1 MNRLRA
7 SVANITPWYNNQD
20 LALNNVLP
28 SFIHD
33 YAAQRYWNT
42 TDGETAFPVSTL
54 RNSNATTIDKQGRLA
69 WAPHQLCGRG
79 QDISAWSIGVDGTIA
94 LSGNYAPS
102 GAPAYNVQWTTPT
115 PGAGAA
121 LTTQPVVLGAG
132 MSFSVYLRYVNHEWA
147 RIVIY
152 SGNNASNQNRCWV
165 NLITKTLGN
174 VENGNAATNTTATIQ
189 DVGGGWVRVTV
200 SGNMPWFSTTDGR
213 LLVTSAI
220 DNVSGTRAGDGATIE
235 VASAIFEMTGAQTP
249 QDWRPEFNTSGSAK
263 YLPRFE
269 YNHVTGEN
277 RGLRIETQQT
287 NLVSVSSGTAAA
299 MFVASGTTATDDAQV
314 WGFGTALVTGGSAGI
329 SQFVNNTNS
338 LSATSG
344 SSYSV
349 SVFVKRGTSR
359 YVQLTTSANYNVPA
373 TDAPYLNYDF
383 DTNTFT
389 TGGTNYIASSGFSYP
404 IADGWVRLGLSFTAD
419 TTASGSPVIVA
430 IVDNLSATRIASPT
444 STGLT
449 FYAFGGQA
457 ESQGQVTSFIP
468 TYGTT
473 ATRTADNLTL
483 SSIPWYNQTEGSVYV
498 QAVPSQS
505 DSVNTR
511 RVINFSDGTS
521 NNRYEMSRSGGQRIQ
536 NVSAVGGVATFSP
549 SSTTLTTDYV
559 SFKSMMTYKTAL
571 RRIVLNGDTVVSNA
585 TVGPASGITQLII
598 GSTVGL
604 PNANSFG
611 GWIQEVRYYGDG
623 SATDAQIQAMTV

>member
-42 TDGETAFPVSTL
+42 TDGETGFPLSTL
-54 RNSNATTIDKQGRLA
+54 RTSNATTIDQQGRLA
-69 WAPHQLCGRG
+69 WAPHQLCTRG
-79 QDISAWSIGVDGTIA
+79 ETITSWSIGGDGTIG

-102 GAPAYNVQWTTPT
+102 GSPAYYMTWTTPT
-115 PGAGAA
+115 PTAGCQIG
-121 LTTQPVVLGAG
+121 TQPVVVGAY
-132 MSFSVYLRYVNHEWA
+132 MSASIYLRYVNTEWA
-147 RIVIY
+147 RVVIY
-152 SGNNASNQNRCWV
+152 STSNTSSQNRCWV
-165 NLITKTLGN
+165 NLRTKTIGT
-174 VENGNAATNTTATIQ
+174 VASGSPASNTTASIQ

-200 SGNMPWFSTTDGR
+200 NGLNPWANTTDGNV
-213 LLVTSAI
+213 LVATAASDNSA
-220 DNVSGTRAGDGATIE
+220 TRVGDGATVE
-235 VASAIFEMTGAQTP
+235 VASCILEMTGAQTP
-249 QDWRPEFNTSGSAK
+249 QDWRPEFKTSGSAK

-277 RGLRIETQQT
+277 RGLRIEPQQT
-287 NLVSVSSGTAAA
+287 NLVSTSVGP
-299 MFVASGTTATDDAQV
+299 VASMFTSSNVTATDDVLV
-314 WGFGTALVTGGSAGI
+314 WGFNTALVTGGSAGVA
-329 SQFVNNTNS
+329 QFLNNTNS

-559 SFKSMMTYKTAL
+559 SFKSMMTYTTAL

-611 GWIQEVRYYGDG
+611 GWIQEIRYYGDG
-623 SATDAQIQAMTV
+623 SATDAQIQAITV

>member
-1 MNRLRA
+1 MTGRDRA
-7 SVANITPWYNNQD
+7 EGPVTRWYNNQD

-42 TDGETAFPVSTL
+42 TDGETGFPLSTL
-54 RNSNATTIDKQGRLA
+54 RTSNATTIDKQGRLA

-79 QDISAWSIGVDGTIA
+79 QDISAWSIGVDGTIT

-174 VENGNAATNTTATIQ
+174 VENGNAATNTTANIQ

-200 SGNMPWFSTTDGR
+200 SGGMPWFSTTDGS

-220 DNVSGTRAGDGATIE
+220 DNASGTRAGDGATIE

-269 YNHVTGEN
+269 YNHNTGAF
-277 RGLRIETQQT
+277 RGLRIEPQQT
-287 NLVSVSSGTAAA
+287 NIIAQSVGGGA
-299 MFVASGTTATDDAQV
+299 FWVASGATVTDGATV
-314 WGFGTALVTGGSAGI
+314 WGFPTAVITGNGSG
-329 SQFVNNTNS
+329 SQQYAYFNGS
-338 LSATSG
+338 GLSATSG

-349 SVFVKRGTSR
+349 SAHVKRGTSR
-359 YVQLTTSANYNVPA
+359 YVQLTTSANYNVPS
-373 TDAPYLNYDF
+373 TTAPYINYDF

-389 TGGTNYIASSGFSYP
+389 SGGTSLIANSAFAYQL
-404 IADGWVRLGLSFTAD
+404 ADGWVRIGVSFTAN
-419 TTASGSPVIVA
+419 TTATGSSCLVA
-430 IVDNLSATRIASPT
+430 IVDNLSATRLAAAT
-444 STGLT
+444 SDGLT
-449 FYAFGGQA
+449 VLSFGHQT
-457 ESQGQVTSFIP
+457 ESQGMATSYIP
-468 TYGTT
+468 TYGVT
-473 ATRTADNLTL
+473 ATRNADNFTLT
-483 SSIPWYNQTEGSVYV
+483 SIPWFNQIEGSIYV
-498 QAVPSQS
+498 KAVPAQS
-505 DSVNTR
+505 DSVSTR
-511 RVINFSDGTS
+511 RLINFSDGTS
-521 NNRYEMSRSGGQRIQ
+521 NNRYELSRNNSQRMQ
-536 NVSAVGGVATFSP
+536 GVSAVGGVVTFNP
-549 SSTTLTTDYV
+549 SSATSTTDYV
-559 SFKSMMTYKTAL
+559 SFKALMTYTTAL
-571 RRIVLNGDTVVSNA
+571 RRVVLNGDTVATNA
-585 TVGPASGITQLII
+585 TVGPSSGMTQVII
-598 GSTVGL
+598 GSAIGL
-604 PNANSFG
+604 PVSNTFG
-611 GWIQEVRYYGDG
+611 GWLQEIRYYGDG
-623 SATDAQIQAMTV
+623 SATDAQIQSMTV